1 MSLQVAFDH
10 IQTSIITK
18 AKIRACN
25 KKIKSL
31 RKQLAK
37 SPLTLSIDEI
47 KKKRTDLQ
55 TSYDALQEELLLQW
69 PEGRETISLNNSM
82 VKPFGLIDVTIQNKV
97 DLNLKRGFIQRF
109 DKQTPL
115 NKVVKVFTRENGH
128 LVPVYK
134 RRKQNSGT
142 KRTPKAAESSS
153 SDDDDEPHPLVLAA
167 MGQARQPVQ
176 EEEEEAHGEGD
187 E

>member
-18 AKIRACN
+18 AKIGACN
-25 KKIKSL
+25 KKIRAL
-31 RKQLAK
+31 RKKLAE
-37 SPLTLSIDEI
+37 SPIALSIEET
-47 KKKRTDLQ
+47 KTKRANLQ
-55 TSYDALQEELLLQW
+55 AKFDAMQEDIVLQW

-82 VKPFGLIDVTIQNKV
+82 VKPYGIVDVTIQNKV

-109 DKQTPL
+109 EKQTPL

-134 RRKQNSGT
+134 RRKQNSGA
-142 KRTPKAAESSS
+142 KRAPKREEEDDDTS

-167 MGQARQPVQ
+167 LNLVRQPIPQ
-176 EEEEEAHGEGD
+176 NGGE
-187 E
+187 